1 MKESTFQSAA
11 IGGAPPKFVRGNS
24 ANLFA
29 KVKFKSYVCAVFYTA
44 WRVRLVVAGI
54 FYAPYIRFRTPVW
67 SVNAPTAMLVEDNGK
82 GETVFIFA
90 TQSKPAL

>member
-1 MKESTFQSAA
+1 MKDLTFQGGA
-11 IGGAPPKFVRGNS
+11 IGVTNPKFVRGNS

-54 FYAPYIRFRTPVW
+54 FYAR
-67 SVNAPTAMLVEDNGK
+67 NLG
-82 GETVFIFA
+82 FILPCRALMRLLPFVGVG
-90 TQSKPAL
+90 QRVGMKPFLFTYCFTF

>member
-11 IGGAPPKFVRGNS
+11 IGVAPPKFVRGNS

-54 FYAPYIRFRTPVW
+54 FMPLIYGFVPPCGALMRLLPFVGVGQRVG
-67 SVNAPTAMLVEDNGK
+67 M
-82 GETVFIFA
+82 
-90 TQSKPAL
+90 KPFLFTYCFTF